1 MKKRVTLERV
11 KAKTQENQ
19 LLLYRRRMK
28 FSQKRVALLLD
39 HPDPSMLSRYET
51 GRSLPPLATV
61 LRLEIIYRVPVAFL
75 YPKLYDE
82 LRSKIRKMEGEL
94 AGRGQQKLF

>member
-1 MKKRVTLERV
+1 MR
-11 KAKTQENQ
+11 
-19 LLLYRRRMK
+19 
-28 FSQKRVALLLD
+28 FSQKHVARLLE

-51 GRSLPPLATV
+51 GHSLPPLATV

-75 YPKLYDE
+75 YPKIYEE

-94 AGRGQQKLF
+94 AGPGQQKLF